1 MTLLPQRE
9 TEEGGRW
16 RETRRERDRDRE
28 GEKYA
33 RMKEFIPN
41 SYRKGE
47 SERGKT
53 SERERERVI
62 GRETGG
68 KGGREQEVE
77 KEIEQ
82 GLVQS
87 LETAQIRS

>member
-1 MTLLPQRE
+1 MWRYLLGEEPTAGEEQQENEEQPGAGPQRE

-53 SERERERVI
+53 SERERER
-62 GRETGG
+62 E
-68 KGGREQEVE
+68 
-77 KEIEQ
+77 
-82 GLVQS
+82 
-87 LETAQIRS
+87 